1 MINISMRFR
10 KFAYVAAVALPL
22 VASGLAA
29 NAQQPDTMNLSIT
42 GAGVQGY
49 YKLVYEAM
57 NGVVRDEYPGSAIT
71 FRPSSPAG
79 GIMAISDGEADLSLA
94 AGAPEIQYAVEG
106 KPPYPSKLE
115 DIRGVMRI
123 HNTQLFHFLMNK
135 EVAERYGVSSFADIA
150 EKKPPL
156 TIAINRKGNLQIVE
170 IAKDIMEAHG
180 FTIEDLESWG
190 GRVSWVAS
198 GTALDQLQDRK
209 ADMFFNV
216 RFAPDA
222 RVKEIAHAV
231 SLVWIEADPEALQQ
245 VADKWGY
252 GTVAI
257 EESAYPEFLS
267 SDQLTL
273 VQWSAM
279 LAGAHVPEKTVYNF
293 LQALVKNRERVQA
306 IHPSMAG
313 FSAREAAEIAKL
325 EGVPLHP
332 GAERFY
338 RERGL
343 LPEQLGVEN

>member
-1 MINISMRFR
+1 MINIRMRFR

-22 VASGLAA
+22 IASGQAA
-29 NAQQPDTMNLSIT
+29 NAQQQDSLNLSIT

-57 NGVVRDEYPGSAIT
+57 NGIVRDVYPGSAIT
-71 FRPSSPAG
+71 FKPSSPAG
-79 GIMAISDGEADLSLA
+79 GVMAIAKGESDLSLA

-106 KPPYPSKLE
+106 KPPYPSKME
-115 DIRGVMRI
+115 NIRGVMRI

-135 EVAERYGVSSFADIA
+135 QAADRYGVHSFADIA

-190 GRVSWVAS
+190 GSVSWVAS
-198 GTALDQLQDRK
+198 ETALDQLQDRK

-222 RVKEIAHAV
+222 RVKEIAHSV
-231 SLVWIEADPEALQQ
+231 DLVWVEADREALQQ

-252 GTVAI
+252 ETSMI
-257 EESAYPEFLS
+257 EESTYPELLS

-273 VQWSAM
+273 AQWSVM
-279 LAGAHVPEKTVYNF
+279 LAGAHVPEKQVYNF
-293 LQALVKNRERVQA
+293 LKALVENQERVQA
-306 IHPSMAG
+306 IHPSMSG
-313 FSAREAAEIAKL
+313 FTAKEAAEITQLK
-325 EGVPLHP
+325 GVPLHP

-338 RERGL
+338 RERGML
-343 LPEQLGVEN
+343 TEQVSKKN